1 MVSNSIKKL
10 LLGSAA
16 GLFATVAAQAADL
29 PVTKAAAVQYVKVCT
44 AYGPGF
50 IELPGSDVCLR
61 HFGQLKLNTAY
72 GPPKTAYDPIANAV
86 FESRVADT
94 TGWQWTARPGWDFR
108 TPTEYGTLRWVVQ
121 WRVDQRQ
128 GIQGRTQPRLGN
140 SATSLGAQAATMH
153 RAYVEWNGWTLGRQ
167 SSQFVYYDQGA
178 IISALGGSPKTTVQ
192 QLTYA
197 FKGPGFDATIGLED
211 SVTWISGA
219 GLSGAGGVIPITAPG
234 VIPPGATFINQV
246 GVGPQTWYDLVGTIS
261 SKQAWG
267 DFKISGALHQI
278 SSIANGTPAASLP
291 CVYPGIG
298 TVNSGSCPTARA
310 TGWAALAGITINL
323 PAWGDKDAL
332 TLETTYA
339 DGALAYTGV
348 GGGATASPNSF
359 ERTGQWVGGLL
370 RNDGDAHAI
379 NNGNGTYRL
388 ETEKA
393 WGVIAQLTHY
403 WNPNLR
409 SNLIGSGYWLTPGTT
424 AQNTPLALGGQGKG
438 RVFDAALNIIWGN
451 RKTAEI
457 GVEVMYKKIN
467 QDVPA
472 GSFIPAGIDVNPSG
486 WGIQTVFNKN
496 W

>member
-61 HFGQLKLNTAY
+61 HFGQFKMNTAY
-72 GPPKTAYDPIANAV
+72 GPQKTAYDPIANAV
-86 FESRVADT
+86 FEGRVADQ

-108 TPTEYGTLRWVVQ
+108 TPTEYGTLRWVIQ
-121 WRVDQRQ
+121 WRIDQRQ

-211 SVTWISGA
+211 SVTWGA
-219 GLSGAGGVIPITAPG
+219 AGVNTAGGVAPITAPFPL
-234 VIPPGATFINQV
+234 VV
-246 GVGPQTWYDLVGTIS
+246 GVGPQTWYDVVGTIS

-267 DFKISGALHQI
+267 DFKVSGALHQI
-278 SSIANGTPAASLP
+278 SAIASGAPITCNF
-291 CVYPGIG
+291 PGVPVG
-298 TVNSGSCPTARA
+298 NGSCQTQRGL
-310 TGWAALAGITINL
+310 GWAALAGITINL

-332 TLETTYA
+332 TLETTYS
-339 DGALAYTGV
+339 DGAIAYSGV
-348 GGGATASPNSF
+348 FGGATASPNAF

-370 RNDGDAHAI
+370 RTDADAHAV
-379 NNGNGTYRL
+379 NNNDGTFRL
-388 ETEKA
+388 EKEKV
-393 WGVIAQLTHY
+393 WGIIGQLTHY

-409 SNLIGSGYWLTPGTT
+409 SNLIASGYWLTPGTT
-424 AQNTPLALGGQGKG
+424 AQNSLLTAGGMGKG
-438 RVFDAALNIIWGN
+438 RVFDAAVNIIWGN

-457 GVEVMYKKIN
+457 GVELMYKKIN
-467 QDVPA
+467 QDLPGPSA
-472 GSFIPAGIDVNPSG
+472 LLLPPGIDKDPSG